1 MKKALFVLAVA
12 VLCVF
17 AGNAN
22 AGFSYSFVNI
32 TDNNSMNAQIGEDQ
46 LGVEVSD
53 NGSSQVL
60 FHFTN
65 TGPYNCSIAQIYFE
79 DNLDM
84 LGDVDSLIESS
95 GVDFVIDNTPGNLPG
110 GNTISFIED
119 YEVKAAA
126 QGGVA
131 ANGVNP
137 GESLGVVFD
146 IASGFSYDD
155 IIASLDEG
163 TTRIG
168 MHVQSFPY
176 NNAGSEAFVNNGR
189 EHPLVPAPGA
199 IILAGI
205 GTGII
210 GWLRKRKDA

>member
-12 VLCVF
+12 ALCVF
-17 AGNAN
+17 VGTAN

-60 FHFTN
+60 FNFTN

-84 LGDVDSLIESS
+84 LVDVNSLVESS
-95 GVDFVIDNTPGNLPG
+95 GVDFVIGATPPNLPG
-110 GNTISFIED
+110 GNGSPIFF
-119 YEVKAAA
+119 
-126 QGGVA
+126 VA
-131 ANGVNP
+131 DNKVSADNPAPKNGVNP

-146 IASGFSYDD
+146 IASGFSYED